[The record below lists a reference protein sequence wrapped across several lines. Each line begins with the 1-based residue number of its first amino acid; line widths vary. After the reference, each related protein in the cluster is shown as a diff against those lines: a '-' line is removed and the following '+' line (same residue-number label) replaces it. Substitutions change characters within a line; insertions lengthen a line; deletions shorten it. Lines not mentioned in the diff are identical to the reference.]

1 MRRFYLVNL
10 LVALLTITA
19 TSNVSAQLKNFL
31 GPRLYVHEAPVIG
44 YKTFTYSSSSTTGS
58 WGRALDSTWKN
69 VPLVRSVDTLGCVQ
83 PGTANYAG
91 KWVLIWR
98 GTCQFGEKAKN
109 AQDKGAAGVII
120 INNVPG
126 ADPIGMAAGTAG
138 GAVTIPVLMV
148 SNPEGAAMWSALGTA
163 PLTISLCVWGL
174 GNANDLAIVPKSG
187 ALTVGATPLAQI
199 TGSSA
204 NAYKQ
209 YTGALLAN
217 VGTVD
222 QTNIKLKSVITFT
235 PTGGSASIVYQDSVT
250 AANFATLDSI
260 ISITSPNVGTL
271 NPTTTGMYTTTY
283 TVSADLPDDNTADN
297 SVSYNTYITN
307 NIFCKGRTDAAGN
320 PTITN
325 GLRFGSGTSS
335 FIWGPLFY
343 VTKGGYKAQSL
354 RYAINDND
362 TSKHSLDQIT
372 VADKNT
378 ISYLLKWVDGSNG
391 GTTDNII
398 QAAEVEIKG
407 ASIYTFTSADSNN
420 RLFTSIMGDKDG
432 KAGIVTLDANSWYWV
447 VVDMPGPTFLSSDDS
462 YSYFSRALAAD
473 NLSTSVKDYATPMF
487 AGSLSTFTDNGSQNA
502 NMYIG
507 ATSAAAAH
515 LIDSVSFPSS
525 DGVPAL
531 ALELSPFQV
540 SVNEI
545 ANQGMKEFSVYPNPA
560 TTSVNVKLNLSEK
573 SEKVQIRIIDAVGRR
588 MMTEDYNN
596 LQKETLNISTDKL
609 AAGNYYVVLIAN
621 GSATVQPFVIT
632 KQ

>member
-10 LVALLTITA
+10 LVALFTITA

-31 GPRLYVHEAPVIG
+31 GPRLYVHEPPVIG
-44 YKTFTYSSSSTTGS
+44 YKSFTYSSSTTTP

-69 VPLVRSVDTLGCVQ
+69 VPLVKSVDSLGCVQ
-83 PGTANYAG
+83 PGTANYTG

-98 GTCQFGEKAKN
+98 GTCQFGEKAKF

-126 ADPIGMAAGTAG
+126 AEPVGMAAGTAG
-138 GAVTIPVLMV
+138 GSVTIPVLMV
-148 SNPEGAAMWSALGTA
+148 SNPEGAAMWNTLGTT

-174 GNANDLAIVPKSG
+174 GNANDLALVPKSG
-187 ALTVGATPLAQI
+187 ALTTGATPLNQI
-199 TGSSA
+199 SGSSA
-204 NAYKQ
+204 TAYKQ
-209 YTGALLAN
+209 YTGALIAN
-217 VGTVD
+217 VGTTD

-235 PTGGSASIVYQDSVT
+235 PTGGSPSVVFQDSAVAT
-250 AANFATLDSI
+250 NFNTIDSI

-271 NPTTTGMYTTTY
+271 NPTTTGVYTTTY
-283 TVSADLPDDNTADN
+283 TVSADQPDDNTADN
-297 SVSYNTYITN
+297 SFSYNTYITN
-307 NIFCKGRTDAAGN
+307 NIYCKGRTDAAGN

-343 VTKGGYKAQSL
+343 VNKGGYKAQAL

-372 VADKNT
+372 VADKT
-378 ISYLLKWVDGSNG
+378 SISYLLKWVDGSNG
-391 GTTDNII
+391 GSTDNII
-398 QAAEVEIKG
+398 QASEVEIKG

-447 VVDMPGPTFLSSDDS
+447 VVDMPGPTFLCSDDS
-462 YSYFSRALAAD
+462 YSYFTRSLAAD
-473 NLSTSVKDYATPMF
+473 NLTSSVKDYSTPMF
-487 AGSLSTFTDNGSQNA
+487 LGSMSTFTDNGSQKA
-502 NMYIG
+502 NMLIG

-540 SVNEI
+540 SVNEV

-560 TTSVNVKLNLSEK
+560 TTSVNVKLNLSQK
-573 SEKVQIRIIDAVGRR
+573 AEKVQIRIIDAVGRR

-596 LQKETLNISTDKL
+596 LQKETLNISTEKL

-621 GSATVQPFVIT
+621 GSATVQPFVVT

>member
-1 MRRFYLVNL
+1 M
-10 LVALLTITA
+10 
-19 TSNVSAQLKNFL
+19 S
-31 GPRLYVHEAPVIG
+31 GP
-44 YKTFTYSSSSTTGS
+44 
-58 WGRALDSTWKN
+58 WGRAIDSTWKN
-69 VPLVRSVDTLGCVQ
+69 VPLVKSVDTLGCVQ
-83 PGTANYAG
+83 PGTANYTG

-148 SNPEGAAMWSALGTA
+148 SNPEGAAMWNTLATT

-187 ALTVGATPLAQI
+187 ALTMGATPLNQI
-199 TGSSA
+199 SGSSA
-204 NAYKQ
+204 TAYKQ

-217 VGTVD
+217 VGTAN

-235 PTGGSASIVYQDSVT
+235 PTGGSASVVFQDSVT
-250 AANFATLDSI
+250 TASFDTIDSI

-283 TVSADLPDDNTADN
+283 TVSAALPDDNTADN
-297 SVSYNTYITN
+297 SVTYNTYITPN
-307 NIFCKGRTDAAGN
+307 MYCKGRTDAAGN

-343 VTKGGYKAQSL
+343 VNKGGYRAQSL

-398 QAAEVEIKG
+398 QATEVEIKG

-432 KAGIVTLDANSWYWV
+432 KAGIVTLDANSWYWI
-447 VVDMPGPTFLSSDDS
+447 VVDMPGPTFLSSDDA
-462 YSYFSRALAAD
+462 YSYFTRSFAAD
-473 NLSTSVKDYATPMF
+473 RLTTSVNDWSTPYF
-487 AGSLSTFTDNGSQNA
+487 VGSLSTFTDNGSQNA
-502 NMYIG
+502 NMLLG
-507 ATSAAAAH
+507 ASTAASANV
-515 LIDSVSFPSS
+515 DSVYFPNS
-525 DGVPAL
+525 DGVPAV

-540 SVNEI
+540 SVNEV

-573 SEKVQIRIIDAVGRR
+573 SDKVEIRIIDAVGRR
-588 MMTEDYNN
+588 IITEDYNN
-596 LQKETLNISTDKL
+596 LQKETLNISTEKL

-621 GSATVQPFVIT
+621 GSATVQPFVVT

>member
-1 MRRFYLVNL
+1 MRRFYFVNL
-10 LVALLTITA
+10 LVALFTITA
-19 TSNVSAQLKNFL
+19 TSNVSAQLINFL
-31 GPRLYVHEAPVIG
+31 GPRLYVHQPAGVMG

-58 WGRALDSTWKN
+58 WGRKLDSTWKN
-69 VPLVRSVDTLGCVQ
+69 VPLVRSVDSLGCVQ
-83 PGTANYAG
+83 PGTANYTG

-98 GTCQFGEKAKN
+98 GTCQFGEKAKF

-120 INNVPG
+120 INNVAG

-138 GAVTIPVLMV
+138 GAVTIPVLMM
-148 SNPEGAAMWSALGTA
+148 SNPEGSAVWSALA
-163 PLTISLCVWGL
+163 SNPVTISLCVWGL

-187 ALTVGATPLAQI
+187 ALTTGATPLNQMS
-199 TGSSA
+199 GSTA
-204 NAYKQ
+204 TAYKQ
-209 YTGALLAN
+209 YSGALVAN
-217 VGTVD
+217 VGTAN

-235 PTGGSASIVYQDSVT
+235 PTGGSASVVYQDSIT
-250 AANFATLDSI
+250 TPSFNTIDSI

-307 NIFCKGRTDAAGN
+307 NIYCKGRTDAAGN

-343 VTKGGYKAQSL
+343 VNKGGYKAQAV

-372 VADKNT
+372 VADKT
-378 ISYLLKWVDGSNG
+378 SISYLLKWVDGSNG
-391 GTTDNII
+391 GATDNII
-398 QAAEVEIKG
+398 QASEVEIKG

-447 VVDMPGPTFLSSDDS
+447 VVDMPGPTFLCSDDS
-462 YSYFSRALAAD
+462 YSYFTRSLAAK
-473 NLSTSVKDYATPMF
+473 NVTPSVLDWSTPMF
-487 AGSLSTFTDNGSQNA
+487 LGSMSTFTDNGSQNA
-502 NMYIG
+502 NMLIG
-507 ATSAAAAH
+507 ATAAGSAS
-515 LIDSVSFPSS
+515 IDSVSFPSS
-525 DGVPAL
+525 DGIPAL

-545 ANQGMKEFSVYPNPA
+545 ANQSMKEFSVYPNPA
-560 TTSVNVKLNLSEK
+560 TTSVNVKLNLTQK

-588 MMTEDYNN
+588 MITEDYNN
-596 LQKETLNISTDKL
+596 LQKETLNISTEKL

-621 GSATVQPFVIT
+621 GSATVQPFVVT

>member
-1 MRRFYLVNL
+1 MRRFYFVNL
-10 LVALLTITA
+10 LVALFAITA
-19 TSNVSAQLKNFL
+19 TSSVSAQLINFL
-31 GPRLYVHEAPVIG
+31 GPRLYVHQPAGVVG

-58 WGRALDSTWKN
+58 WGRKLDSTWKN
-69 VPLVRSVDTLGCVQ
+69 VPLVRSVDSLGCVQ
-83 PGTANYAG
+83 PGTANYTN

-98 GTCQFGEKAKN
+98 GTCQFGEKAKF

-138 GAVTIPVLMV
+138 GSVTIPVLMV
-148 SNPEGAAMWSALGTA
+148 SNPEGSAIWNALGSN
-163 PLTISLCVWGL
+163 PVTISLCVWGL

-187 ALTVGATPLAQI
+187 ALTTGATPLNQI
-199 TGSSA
+199 NGSTA
-204 NAYKQ
+204 TAYKQ
-209 YTGALLAN
+209 YSGALVAN
-217 VGTVD
+217 VGTAD

-235 PTGGSASIVYQDSVT
+235 PTGGSASVVYQDSIT
-250 AANFATLDSI
+250 TPSFATIDSI
-260 ISITSPNVGTL
+260 ISITSPNVATL

-283 TVSADLPDDNTADN
+283 TVSAALPDDNTADN

-307 NIFCKGRTDAAGN
+307 NIYCKGRTDAAGN

-325 GLRFGSGTSS
+325 GLRFGSGTSG

-343 VTKGGYKAQSL
+343 VNKGGYKAQAL

-372 VADKNT
+372 VADKT
-378 ISYLLKWVDGSNG
+378 SISYLLKWVDGSNG
-391 GTTDNII
+391 GATDNII
-398 QAAEVEIKG
+398 QASEVEIKG

-447 VVDMPGPTFLSSDDS
+447 VVDMPGPTFLCSDDS
-462 YSYFSRALAAD
+462 YSYFTRSLAAK
-473 NLSTSVKDYATPMF
+473 NATPSVLDWSTPMF
-487 AGSLSTFTDNGSQNA
+487 LGSMSTFTDNGSQNA
-502 NMYIG
+502 NMLIG
-507 ATSAAAAH
+507 ATAAGSAS
-515 LIDSVSFPSS
+515 IDSVSFPSS

-545 ANQGMKEFSVYPNPA
+545 ANQSMKEFSVYPNPA
-560 TTSVNVKLNLSEK
+560 TTSVNVKLNLSQK
-573 SEKVQIRIIDAVGRR
+573 SDKVQIRIIDAVGRR
-588 MMTEDYNN
+588 MIVNDYNN
-596 LQKETLNISTDKL
+596 VQKETLTISTENL

-621 GSATVQPFVIT
+621 GSATVQPFVVT